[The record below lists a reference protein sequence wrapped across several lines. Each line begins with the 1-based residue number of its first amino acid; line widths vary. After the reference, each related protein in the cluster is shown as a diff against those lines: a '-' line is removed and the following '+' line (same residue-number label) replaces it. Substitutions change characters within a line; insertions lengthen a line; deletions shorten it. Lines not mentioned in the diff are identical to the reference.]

1 MNVVS
6 QYAPIY
12 GWLALVGIVLML
24 ATTMLIAWLVASIV
38 HPRVRQGSQE
48 QKVARL
54 WSKVLA
60 FPVEIMAYAVPVL
73 ALLFFL
79 VAITMVIYPV
89 LGMA

>member
-1 MNVVS
+1 MES
-6 QYAPIY
+6 ISDYAPMY

-38 HPRVRQGSQE
+38 HPRVQQGSPE

-60 FPVEIMAYAVPVL
+60 FPVEIMAYTVPFLAFLFFIL
-73 ALLFFL
+73 ALAMI
-79 VAITMVIYPV
+79 VYP
-89 LGMA
+89 LLQMT

>member
-1 MNVVS
+1 MNAIND
-6 QYAPIY
+6 YAPVY

-38 HPRVRQGSQE
+38 HPRAQQGSRQ

-54 WSKVLA
+54 WSRVLA

-73 ALLFFL
+73 AFLFFL
-79 VAITMVIYPV
+79 VATTMIIYPI
-89 LGMA
+89 LGMT